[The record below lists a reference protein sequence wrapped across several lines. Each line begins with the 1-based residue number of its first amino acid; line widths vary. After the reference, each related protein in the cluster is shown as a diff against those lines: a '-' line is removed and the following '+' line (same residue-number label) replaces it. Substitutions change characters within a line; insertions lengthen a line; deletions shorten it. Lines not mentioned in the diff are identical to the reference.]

1 MLKRRQIA
9 VAVHKGVKAKMMMTD
24 TVTFS
29 AGLLSRRDDLRKTS
43 DALLASPDARFVPLW
58 NFKPLIEDA
67 GGLTMVSQTHPLLT
81 SVGMTVF
88 MGLTDAGAP
97 LFAVDV
103 SAADIIEGEGPQEG
117 LLDASEQRHLSTPT
131 ACFRDLRAVMT
142 DLNPLE
148 AEIASTARAI
158 FGWHKSHKFCAACGT
173 QSEVAMGGWRR
184 DCGACGTPHFPRTD
198 PVVIMLITHGN
209 SVLLGRSPHFPQGM
223 YSLLAGFVEP
233 GEPIEAA
240 VRREVMEESGIPVGD
255 VSYMAS
261 QPWPFPASLMIGCR
275 GTALSRDIVLD
286 ENELEDA
293 LWLTKE
299 ECADVMAGTHPDILP
314 AREGAIAHFLLTKW
328 LADE

>member
-1 MLKRRQIA
+1 LLWRTI
-9 VAVHKGVKAKMMMTD
+9 KAKMMTID

-29 AGLLSRRDDLRKTS
+29 AGLLKRRDDLRKTS
-43 DALLASPDARFVPLW
+43 DILQTAPDARFLPLW
-58 NFKPLIEDA
+58 SFKPLIQDA
-67 GGLTMVSQTHPLLT
+67 GGLAMLPPTHPLLK
-81 SVGMTVF
+81 SAGMTVF
-88 MGLTDAGAP
+88 LGLDDAGAP
-97 LFAVDV
+97 LFAADV
-103 SAADIIEGEGPQEG
+103 SAAEMTETEEGSQEG
-117 LLDASEQRHLSTPT
+117 LFDTSEQRHES
-131 ACFRDLRAVMT
+131 AVSASFRDLKSVMT
-142 DLNPLE
+142 NLSPLE

-158 FGWHKSHKFCAACGT
+158 LGWHKSHKFCAACGT
-173 QSEVAMGGWRR
+173 QSEAAIGGWQRN
-184 DCGACGTPHFPRTD
+184 CSACGTSHFPRTD

-240 VRREVMEESGIPVGD
+240 VRRDVMEEAGIPVAD

-275 GTALSRDIVLD
+275 GTALSRDITID
-286 ENELEDA
+286 KNELEDA

-299 ECADVMAGTHPDILP
+299 ECAEVMAGTHPDILP
-314 AREGAIAHFLLTKW
+314 VREGAIAHFLLTKW

>member
-1 MLKRRQIA
+1 
-9 VAVHKGVKAKMMMTD
+9 MMMTD

-29 AGLLSRRDDLRKTS
+29 AGLLHRRDDLRKTA
-43 DALLASPDARFVPLW
+43 DVLQTSPEARFLPLW
-58 NFKPLIEDA
+58 TFKPLIDDA
-67 GGLTMVSQTHPLLT
+67 GGLMMVPQGHPLLKFAG
-81 SVGMTVF
+81 VTVF
-88 MGLTDAGAP
+88 LGLDDSGAP

-103 SAADIIEGEGPQEG
+103 STAEMKDGAVTPEG
-117 LLDASEQRHLSTPT
+117 LFDTSEQRHDSLPRAS
-131 ACFRDLRAVMT
+131 FRDLKTLMT
-142 DLNPLE
+142 DLSPLE

-158 FGWHKSHKFCAACGT
+158 LGWHKSHKFCAACGK
-173 QSEVAMGGWRR
+173 QSDVAVGGWQRS
-184 DCGACGTPHFPRTD
+184 CGACGTSHFPRTD

-209 SVLLGRSPHFPQGM
+209 SVLLGRSPHFTPGM

-240 VRREVMEESGIPVGD
+240 VRREVMEEAGIPVGD

-275 GTALSRDIVLD
+275 GTALSRDITID

-299 ECADVMAGTHPDILP
+299 ECAEVMAGTHPDILP

>member
-1 MLKRRQIA
+1 
-9 VAVHKGVKAKMMMTD
+9 MTKD

-29 AGLLSRRDDLRKTS
+29 AGLLDRRDDLRKTA
-43 DALLASPDARFVPLW
+43 DVLQASPDARFLPLW
-58 NFKPLIEDA
+58 TFKPLINDA
-67 GGLTMVSQTHPLLT
+67 GGLLMVPQGHPLLK
-81 SVGMTVF
+81 SAGMTVF
-88 MGLTDAGAP
+88 LGLDEAGAP
-97 LFAVDV
+97 VFAVDV
-103 SAADIIEGEGPQEG
+103 SAADMKAGEGGQDG
-117 LLDASEQRHLSTPT
+117 LFDSSEQRHDSVTC
-131 ACFRDLRAVMT
+131 ASFRDLKTVMT
-142 DLNPLE
+142 DLSPLE

-158 FGWHKSHKFCAACGT
+158 LGWHKSHKFCAACGA
-173 QSEVAMGGWRR
+173 QSEVAIGGWQRS
-184 DCGACGTPHFPRTD
+184 CGACGTPHFPRTD

-209 SVLLGRSPHFPQGM
+209 SVLLGRSPHFTKGM

-240 VRREVMEESGIPVGD
+240 VRREVMEEAGIPVGD

-275 GTALSRDIVLD
+275 GTALSRDITID

-299 ECADVMAGTHPDILP
+299 DCANVMAGTHPDILP

>member
-1 MLKRRQIA
+1 MEI
-9 VAVHKGVKAKMMMTD
+9 D

-29 AGLLSRRDDLRKTS
+29 AGLLNRRDDLRKTS
-43 DALLASPDARFVPLW
+43 DALQTTPEARFLPVW
-58 NFKPLIEDA
+58 SFKPLIHDT
-67 GGLTMVSQTHPLLT
+67 GGLAMLPQTHPLLQHAA
-81 SVGMTVF
+81 MTVF
-88 MGLTDAGAP
+88 LGLDGTGAP

-103 SAADIIEGEGPQEG
+103 SKADIVAGEESQEG
-117 LLDASEQRHLSTPT
+117 VFDTSEQRHESTPF
-131 ACFRDLRAVMT
+131 ASFRDLKTVMT
-142 DLNPLE
+142 DLTPLE
-148 AEIASTARAI
+148 AEMASTARAI
-158 FGWHKSHKFCAACGT
+158 LGWHKSHKFCAACGT
-173 QSEVAMGGWRR
+173 QSEAAVGGWQRH
-184 DCGACGTPHFPRTD
+184 CNACGTPHFPRTD

-240 VRREVMEESGIPVGD
+240 VRREVLEEAGIPVGN
-255 VSYMAS
+255 VSYIAS

-275 GTALSRDIVLD
+275 GTALSREISLD

-293 LWLTKE
+293 LWLTRE

>member
-1 MLKRRQIA
+1 MNIE
-9 VAVHKGVKAKMMMTD
+9 TIP
-24 TVTFS
+24 FS
-29 AGLLSRRDDLRKTS
+29 AGVLNRRDDLRKTADS
-43 DALLASPDARFVPLW
+43 LQMAPEARFLPLW
-58 NFKPLIEDA
+58 SFKPLINDA
-67 GGLTMVSQTHPLLT
+67 GGLAMLPRRHALLKHSGTMVFL
-81 SVGMTVF
+81 
-88 MGLTDAGAP
+88 GLDADDTP

-103 SAADIIEGEGPQEG
+103 SEADMKDTDMSLDG
-117 LLDASEQRHLSTPT
+117 LIDPSEQRHDSAP
-131 ACFRDLRAVMT
+131 AASFRDLKTLMT
-142 DLNPLE
+142 DLSPQD

-158 FGWHKSHKFCAACGT
+158 LGWHKSHKFCAACGT
-173 QSEVAMGGWRR
+173 QSDIAAGGWQRTCR
-184 DCGACGTPHFPRTD
+184 ACGTSHFPRTD

-209 SVLLGRSPHFPQGM
+209 SVLLGRSSHFPEGM

-240 VRREVMEESGIPVGD
+240 VRREVMEEASIPVGE

-275 GTALSRDIVLD
+275 GTALSRDITID
-286 ENELEDA
+286 ENELADA

-299 ECADVMAGTHPDILP
+299 ECADVMAGRHPDILP